1 MVRRSSSRS
10 SSERSSQISAMMR
23 RWQRRWNA
31 STFLPSGRQHY
42 LHRAAIA
49 GQALLFAVAL
59 LHQLVHRH
67 RNGGLCHLELLGDL
81 ADRHAG
87 FAFGNELDHVHLVDG
102 DVQPLFFQFVLLQD
116 LHIAIDLH
124 QKLVCFRR
132 KAGHAAHS
140 FRPFV
145 PFFDKFS

>member
-23 RWQRRWNA
+23 RVAAAVERLHFFA
-31 STFLPSGRQHY
+31 LGRQHY

-67 RNGGLCHLELLGDL
+67 RNGGLLS
-81 ADRHAG
+81 
-87 FAFGNELDHVHLVDG
+87 
-102 DVQPLFFQFVLLQD
+102 P
-116 LHIAIDLH
+116 
-124 QKLVCFRR
+124 
-132 KAGHAAHS
+132 
-140 FRPFV
+140 
-145 PFFDKFS
+145 

>member
-1 MVRRSSSRS
+1 MGKNFR
-10 SSERSSQISAMMR
+10 ETLNKQMA
-23 RWQRRWNA
+23 NPEFKA
-31 STFLPSGRQHY
+31 EY
-42 LHRAAIA
+42 D
-49 GQALLFAVAL
+49 ALEPVSYT
-59 LHQLVHRH
+59 
-67 RNGGLCHLELLGDL
+67 HLELLGDL

>member
-1 MVRRSSSRS
+1 M
-10 SSERSSQISAMMR
+10 ERLHFFA
-23 RWQRRWNA
+23 
-31 STFLPSGRQHY
+31 LGRQHY
-42 LHRAAIA
+42 LHRAAVA